1 MKIRLKKISKHI
13 CKHNLHI
20 LLFTTIH
27 MPFVFNIYLGRLCDK
42 NKIAI
47 KYTKDFK
54 TFLKA
59 INYYMYVVKTT
70 SKQILF
76 N

>member
-1 MKIRLKKISKHI
+1 MYASITYTSYCLYI
-13 CKHNLHI
+13 
-20 LLFTTIH
+20 IH